1 MKILHTADWHIG
13 KILHK
18 HPLQD
23 EMAAFFDWLIQT
35 IVDEKVD
42 LLLVSGDIFDMA
54 NPSIRD
60 KETYYDIIMRLYKIG
75 CKVIITGG
83 NHDSVGELNAPKEIL
98 SAINITVLGGAMT
111 NPEDEVIEIFNDKKE
126 IELIV
131 AATPFL
137 RDRDIRSKQ
146 EGEIYESRAEA
157 IREGI
162 KNHYERLADI
172 CSQNY
177 PKTPAI
183 AMGHLYAAGAK
194 SSESERDIHVG
205 NQAAIESKIFSKVFD
220 YVALGHIHS
229 PQIVDT
235 QNRIRYSG
243 SPIALSFSEKMDE
256 KGVILLELNNQVIT
270 SIKKINT
277 PKNRE
282 LIKISGTYEEVK
294 TALDNYKPDY
304 LFPSFVEMEVNEEE
318 FSAILLSKVEE
329 LANYYLDN
337 KYFRI
342 LKHRTNFT
350 NVVQDTSDLFEQGV
364 SIEDLKPIDIF
375 HRKLDTEDIEEETR
389 ELLSSAF
396 VELLE
401 EIQNAN

>member
-18 HPLQD
+18 HSLKD
-23 EMAAFFDWLIQT
+23 EMEAFFDWLIET
-35 IVDEKVD
+35 IISENVD
-42 LLLVSGDIFDMA
+42 LLLVSGDIFDLS
-54 NPSIRD
+54 NPSIKD
-60 KETYYDIIMRLYKIG
+60 KETYYKIIMRLYETG
-75 CKVIITGG
+75 CRVIITGG

-98 SAINITVLGGAMT
+98 SAINITVIGGAMA
-111 NPEDEVIEIFNDKKE
+111 NPEDEIIEIYNDQKE
-126 IELIV
+126 IELII

-146 EGEIYESRAEA
+146 EGEVYESRAEA

-162 KNHYERLADI
+162 KKHYETLADI

-183 AMGHLYAAGAK
+183 AMGHLYAQGAK

-205 NQAAIESKIFSKVFD
+205 NQAAVESQVFSKVFD

-229 PQIVDT
+229 PQIVDA
-235 QNRIRYSG
+235 QQRIQYSG

-256 KGVILLELNNQVIT
+256 KGVLLLELENQVIT
-270 SIKKINT
+270 TIKKLHT

-282 LIKISGTYEEVK
+282 LIKFSGNYEEVK
-294 TALDNYKPDY
+294 TALENYKPDY
-304 LFPSFVEMEVNEEE
+304 KFPSFVEMEVNENE
-318 FSAILLSKVEE
+318 FSAIMLSKVEE
-329 LANYYLDN
+329 LANFYLEN
-337 KYFRI
+337 KHFRI
-342 LKHRTNFT
+342 LKHRTNFS

-389 ELLSSAF
+389 QLLSSAF
-396 VELLE
+396 IELLE